1 MNVEEACELATR
13 VSPCVACELATRV
26 SPCVEIE
33 YYFAVY
39 FTIFASLHLKCCI
52 TELLHRAGFLVAR
65 RGGEST
71 YPVLWPEHSSRV
83 CEVKVVFTH
92 AQPITSLWP
101 RGLV

>member
-1 MNVEEACELATR
+1 MNVDE
-13 VSPCVACELATRV
+13 ACELATRV

-52 TELLHRAGFLVAR
+52 TELLHRAGFLVAQ

-71 YPVLWPEHSSRV
+71 YPVLTNLTLKSKFILAFISTAFI
-83 CEVKVVFTH
+83 VVRRWLNF
-92 AQPITSLWP
+92 S
-101 RGLV
+101 